1 MTSTISAQT
10 ILEAAKEAKT
20 VAVSPEKL
28 EASRELLA
36 WLKDTRALYEKAA
49 ETGEELYAQTC
60 LEGRSNAFKSLLF
73 ETLGSGEIRILIDG
87 GTVRMEET
95 AIPALWRM
103 LVRDKDLLVASCVP
117 AVVLEACRKGEAA
130 IVEPEEK
137 PAGLFASPAILSEL
151 RAALSACDLEKIDP
165 NAVPMAVELSRQPLS
180 PADRTYLNAVLGKGS
195 VEVQMKGFAKSRIEQ
210 TRIRGLW
217 RSRILNNAG
226 KELMDAVLVA
236 ALPSEIPTTPEDFP
250 LAIAKLTAE
259 IEWLERD
266 IARSTPA

>member
-1 MTSTISAQT
+1 MTPTISAQT

-20 VAVSPEKL
+20 PAVSPEKL

-36 WLKDTRALYEKAA
+36 WLKATRALFEKAA
-49 ETGEELYAQTC
+49 RTGEELYAQTR
-60 LEGRSNAFKSLLF
+60 LEGRSDAFRSLLF
-73 ETLGSGEIRILIDG
+73 ETLGSGEIRILIEG
-87 GTVRMEET
+87 GAIRMEET

-103 LVRDKDLLVASCVP
+103 LSQNKDLVVASCVP

-130 IVEPEEK
+130 IAEPEEK
-137 PAGLFASPAILSEL
+137 PERLFAAPAILSEL
-151 RAALSACDLEKIDP
+151 RAALSDCDLEKIDP

-180 PADRTYLNAVLGKGS
+180 PADRAYLDEVLGKGS

-226 KELMDAVLVA
+226 KELMDAVLVTP
-236 ALPSEIPTTPEDFP
+236 LPSEVPTTPEDFP
-250 LAIAKLTAE
+250 LAIAKLTGE
-259 IEWLERD
+259 IEWLERNV
-266 IARSTPA
+266 ARSTPA